1 MVRIKDILKE
11 IEKLAPLPL
20 QEGFDNAGVQVGN
33 VNQTATGAL
42 LCLDITEAVIEEA
55 IELGYNLVIAH
66 HPLMFK
72 PFKSLTGANY
82 VERCIIQ
89 ACKHDLVLYSA
100 HTNLDNA
107 VGGVNYKLAELLGLQ
122 NVRILSPRKGNLLKL
137 VTFVPEES
145 AEMVRTT
152 LFHAGAGSIGN
163 YDSCSFNT
171 TGTGT
176 FRASESCNPY
186 SGEIDELH
194 QAKEVRIETI
204 LPSYLKAA
212 VTRALLSVHP
222 YEEPAYD
229 FYALEN
235 TWQQAGSGIVGE
247 LLSEED
253 EALFLQRIKAVLKT
267 DCIRHSPLTGKKVR
281 EIAICGGSGAFMLS
295 EAIAYGADVFITGET
310 KYNDFYDVED
320 KILLAVAGH
329 YETEICTK
337 DIFFD
342 IISENFPTFA
352 VQISNTNTNPV
363 KYL

>member
-1 MVRIKDILKE
+1 MLQIIEILKE

-20 QEGFDNAGVQVGN
+20 QESFDNAGVQTGN
-33 VNQTATGAL
+33 VNQPATGAL

-66 HPLMFK
+66 HPLVFK

-82 VERCIIQ
+82 VERCVIQ
-89 ACKHDLVLYSA
+89 ACKHDLVLYAA

-107 VGGVNYKLAELLGLQ
+107 VGGVNYKLSELLGLR
-122 NVRILSPRKGNLLKL
+122 NVRILQKQKENFLKL
-137 VTFVPEES
+137 TKDP
-145 AEMVRTT
+145 
-152 LFHAGAGSIGN
+152 
-163 YDSCSFNT
+163 
-171 TGTGT
+171 
-176 FRASESCNPY
+176 AS
-186 SGEIDELH
+186 GL
-194 QAKEVRIETI
+194 
-204 LPSYLKAA
+204 
-212 VTRALLSVHP
+212 
-222 YEEPAYD
+222 
-229 FYALEN
+229 YALEH
-235 TWQQAGSGIVGE
+235 TDKQAGSGIIGE
-247 LLSEED
+247 LLDEED
-253 EALFLQRIKAVLKT
+253 EMLFLQRIKTILKT

-281 EIAICGGSGAFMLS
+281 KIAICGGSGAFMLS
-295 EAIAYGADVFITGET
+295 EAIESGADVFITGEA

-342 IISENFPTFA
+342 IISEKFPTFA